1 GFLHTFDAAAEP
13 HLKAGRLVEVLSDWS
28 DRFPGPFLYYPSRR
42 HPPSALRAFVEF
54 VQARRRREGW

>member
-1 GFLHTFDAAAEP
+1 
-13 HLKAGRLVEVLSDWS
+13 VLGDWS